1 MVAMKSKAMKAILN
15 QLVQVHV
22 HANLFDEGQAH
33 EDHQGQQGT
42 VGQQIPAMYNMLVSD
57 VVVLVFFFLNCAL
70 PCMWLQRPSP
80 SLP

>member
-15 QLVQVHV
+15 QLGQVHF

-33 EDHQGQQGT
+33 EGHQGQQGT

-57 VVVLVFFFLNCAL
+57 VVVLVFFLNCAL